1 MLALLVVV
9 LVGAGLSRGRSYGC
23 FCITSFV
30 FGGEVFIFPGFGDL
44 VQTDAAAGSG
54 RVGVDVG
61 A

>member
-1 MLALLVVV
+1 MLVLLV
-9 LVGAGLSRGRSYGC
+9 LVGAGLSRGRREGC

-30 FGGEVFIFPGFGDL
+30 FGGGEVFVFPGLGDL

-61 A
+61 S